1 MEFVIKKSDLVREL
15 QTVTGVVEKRAT
27 LPILAN
33 LLLEAGPQGL
43 SVGASDLE
51 VTIRGTAKATVVKP
65 GSVTLPAGKLYEIAR
80 SLPDSD
86 VQFKLLERHM
96 VAISCERTRYKV
108 AGQPRDEFPKFPDL
122 DVTKGIVLPAGALR
136 EMIERV
142 AFAITT
148 EDPRYSLHGALF
160 VIQEGSLTLV
170 ATDGY
175 RLSYA
180 TRKVSL
186 AKGTAD
192 VRVIVP
198 RKALM
203 EVGKL
208 TAEVDADATVTFG
221 RSGNHVFFT
230 VGEHTLTTT
239 VPEGTF
245 PKYDEV
251 MPKRCET
258 EITLTKS
265 DLTDAVKRVSLLAS
279 DRFGRAVR
287 FQLSQGRLELSS
299 ETELGDANEVLNV
312 EYKGD
317 EKTIGFNA
325 RYLLDFL
332 NVVGTDTVKLELDP
346 VKDGE
351 SDADRKAKKSGDK
364 PGQFRPDPAGDLDYR
379 YIVMPRDL

>member
-1 MEFVIKKSDLVREL
+1 MEFVIKQSDLVREL

-33 LLLEAGPQGL
+33 LLIEAGPSGL

-80 SLPDSD
+80 SLPESD
-86 VQFKLLERHM
+86 VQFKLLERHI
-96 VAISCERTRYKV
+96 VQITCERTRYKI

-122 DVTKGIVLPAGALR
+122 DVTKGIGLPAGSLKD
-136 EMIERV
+136 MIDRV
-142 AFAITT
+142 GFAITT
-148 EDPRYSLHGALF
+148 EDPRYSLHGALLL
-160 VIQEGSLTLV
+160 VQESSMTLV

-175 RLSYA
+175 RLSFA
-180 TRKVSL
+180 SRKVAF
-186 AKGTAD
+186 AKGAGE

-198 RKALM
+198 RKALG

-208 TAEVDADATVTFG
+208 AGDVDSESTVTFG

-230 VGEHTLTTT
+230 VGGHTLTTT
-239 VPEGTF
+239 VPEGSF
-245 PKYDEV
+245 PKYEEV
-251 MPKRCET
+251 MPRRCET
-258 EITLTKS
+258 EVSLVTR
-265 DLTDAVKRVSLLAS
+265 DLTDAVKRVSLVAN

-287 FQLSQGRLELSS
+287 FHLSTGRLELAS
-299 ETELGDANEVLNV
+299 ETELGEANEVLNV
-312 EYKGD
+312 DYKGD

-325 RYLLDFL
+325 KYLLEFL
-332 NVVGTDTVKLELDP
+332 NIVGTDSVKLELDP
-346 VKDGE
+346 VKEGE
-351 SDADRKAKKSGDK
+351 SETDRKAKKAGDK
-364 PGQFRPDPAGDLDYR
+364 PGQFRPEPAGDLDYR

>member
-1 MEFVIKKSDLVREL
+1 MEFVIKQSDLVREL

-33 LLLEAGPQGL
+33 LLLEAGPSGL

-51 VTIRGTAKATVVKP
+51 VTIRGTAKATVVKQ

-86 VQFKLLERHM
+86 VQFKLLARHV
-96 VAISCERTRYKV
+96 VAISCERTRYKI

-122 DVTKGIVLPAGALR
+122 DVTKGIGLPAGALK
-136 EMIERV
+136 EMIDRV

-148 EDPRYSLHGALF
+148 EDPRYSLHGALLL
-160 VIQEGSLTLV
+160 VAESSMTLV

-180 TRKVSL
+180 SRKMTL
-186 AKGTAD
+186 GTGAAE

-198 RKALM
+198 RKALG

-208 TAEVDADATVTFG
+208 AAEIDPASNVTFG

-230 VGEHTLTTT
+230 VGGHTLTTT

-245 PKYDEV
+245 PKYPEV
-251 MPKRCET
+251 MP
-258 EITLTKS
+258 
-265 DLTDAVKRVSLLAS
+265 
-279 DRFGRAVR
+279 
-287 FQLSQGRLELSS
+287 
-299 ETELGDANEVLNV
+299 
-312 EYKGD
+312 
-317 EKTIGFNA
+317 
-325 RYLLDFL
+325 
-332 NVVGTDTVKLELDP
+332 
-346 VKDGE
+346 
-351 SDADRKAKKSGDK
+351 
-364 PGQFRPDPAGDLDYR
+364 
-379 YIVMPRDL
+379 

>member
-33 LLLEAGPQGL
+33 LLIEAGPQGL

-86 VQFKLLERHM
+86 VQFKLLDRHM
-96 VAISCERTRYKV
+96 VAISCERTRYKI

-122 DVTKGIVLPAGALR
+122 DVTKGIALPAGALR

-148 EDPRYSLHGALF
+148 EDPRYSLHGALLL
-160 VIQEGSLTLV
+160 IQDGTLTLV

-180 TRKVSL
+180 TRKVAL
-186 AKGTAD
+186 GKGSAEI
-192 VRVIVP
+192 RVIVP
-198 RKALM
+198 RKALT

-208 TAEVDADATVTFG
+208 CAEVDAESTVSFG

-230 VGEHTLTTT
+230 VGDHTLTTT

-258 EITLTKS
+258 DLVLAKDE
-265 DLTDAVKRVSLLAS
+265 LTDAVKRVSLLAS

-287 FQLSQGRLELSS
+287 FHLTNGRLELSS
-299 ETELGDANEVLNV
+299 ETEMGDANEVLNV
-312 EYKGD
+312 DYKGD
-317 EKTIGFNA
+317 DKTIGFNA
-325 RYLLDFL
+325 KYLLDFL
-332 NVVGTDTVKLELDP
+332 SVVGTASVKLELDP

-351 SDADRKAKKSGDK
+351 SDADRKARKSGDK
-364 PGQFRPDPAGDLDYR
+364 PGQFRPEPGGELDYR

>member
-1 MEFVIKKSDLVREL
+1 MEFVIRQNDLVREL

-299 ETELGDANEVLNV
+299 ETEMGDANEVLNV

-332 NVVGTDTVKLELDP
+332 SVVGTDTVKLELDP

-364 PGQFRPDPAGDLDYR
+364 PGQLPARPAGDLDYR

>member
-1 MEFVIKKSDLVREL
+1 MEFVIKQSDLVSEL

-33 LLLEAGPQGL
+33 LLIEAGPSGL

-80 SLPDSD
+80 SLPESD
-86 VQFKLLERHM
+86 VQFKLLERHI
-96 VAISCERTRYKV
+96 VQIACERTRYKI

-122 DVTKGIVLPAGALR
+122 DVTKGIALPAGSLKD
-136 EMIERV
+136 MIDRV
-142 AFAITT
+142 GFAITT
-148 EDPRYSLHGALF
+148 EDPRYSLHGALLL
-160 VIQEGSLTLV
+160 VQEASLTLV

-180 TRKVSL
+180 SRKVPF
-186 AKGTAD
+186 AKGTGE

-198 RKALM
+198 RKALG

-208 TAEVDADATVTFG
+208 AGEVDAESTVTFG

-230 VGEHTLTTT
+230 VGGHTLTTT
-239 VPEGTF
+239 VPEGNF
-245 PKYDEV
+245 PKYEEV
-251 MPKRCET
+251 MPRRCET
-258 EITLTKS
+258 EVSLVTR
-265 DLTDAVKRVSLLAS
+265 DLTDAVKRVSLVAS

-287 FQLSQGRLELSS
+287 FQLSTGRLELAS
-299 ETELGDANEVLNV
+299 ETELGEANEVLNV
-312 EYKGD
+312 DYKGD

-325 RYLLDFL
+325 KYLLEFL
-332 NVVGTDTVKLELDP
+332 NIVGSDSVKLELDP
-346 VKDGE
+346 VKEGE
-351 SDADRKAKKSGDK
+351 SETDRKAKKSGDK
-364 PGQFRPDPAGDLDYR
+364 PGQFRPEPAGDLDYR

>member
-33 LLLEAGPQGL
+33 LLIEAGPSGL

-86 VQFKLLERHM
+86 VQFKLLDRHM
-96 VAISCERTRYKV
+96 VAIACERTRYKV

-122 DVTKGIVLPAGALR
+122 DVTKGIGVPAGTLR

-148 EDPRYSLHGALF
+148 EDPRYSLHGALL
-160 VIQEGSLTLV
+160 VLQDGDLTLV

-180 TRKVSL
+180 TRKL
-186 AKGTAD
+186 AGPKAGD
-192 VRVIVP
+192 LRVIVP
-198 RKALM
+198 RKALT

-208 TAEVDADATVTFG
+208 CAEVGSDEAVSFG
-221 RSGNHVFFT
+221 KSGNHVFFS
-230 VGEHTLTTT
+230 VGDHLLTTT
-239 VPEGTF
+239 VPEGSF

-258 EITLTKS
+258 EVVLAKD
-265 DLTDAVKRVSLLAS
+265 DLSDAVKRVSLLAS
-279 DRFGRAVR
+279 DRFGRAVK

-299 ETELGDANEVLNV
+299 ETEMGDANEILNV

-317 EKTIGFNA
+317 DKTIGFNA
-325 RYLLDFL
+325 KYILDFL
-332 NVVGTDTVKLELDP
+332 SVVGTGSVKLELDP

-351 SDADRKAKKSGDK
+351 SETDRKAKKSGDK
-364 PGQFRPDPAGDLDYR
+364 PGQFRPEPAGELDYR

>member
-1 MEFVIKKSDLVREL
+1 MEFVIKKQDLVREL

-33 LLLEAGPQGL
+33 LLIEAGPHGL

-80 SLPDSD
+80 SLDDSD

-96 VAISCERTRYKV
+96 VAISCERTRYRI
-108 AGQPRDEFPKFPDL
+108 AGQARDEFPKFPDL
-122 DVTKGIVLPAGALR
+122 DVTKGIALPAGALR
-136 EMIERV
+136 EMIDRV
-142 AFAITT
+142 GFAITT
-148 EDPRYSLHGALF
+148 EDPRYSLHGALL
-160 VIQEGSLTLV
+160 VVQDSSLTLV

-175 RLSYA
+175 RLAYA
-180 TRKVSL
+180 SRRAPIKNG
-186 AKGTAD
+186 AGD

-198 RKALM
+198 RKALT

-208 TAEVDADATVTFG
+208 ATEVDPESAVTFG
-221 RSGNHVFFT
+221 RSGNHLFFT

-239 VPEGTF
+239 VPEGSF
-245 PKYDEV
+245 PKYEEV

-258 EITLTKS
+258 EIALVTS

-287 FQLSQGRLELSS
+287 FQLTPGRLELSS
-299 ETELGDANEVLNV
+299 ETEMGEANESISVD
-312 EYKGD
+312 YKGD

-325 RYLLDFL
+325 KYLLDFL
-332 NVVGTDTVKLELDP
+332 SVVATPSVKLELDP
-346 VKDGE
+346 VKENE

-364 PGQFRPDPAGDLDYR
+364 PGQFKPEPAGELDYR

>member
-1 MEFVIKKSDLVREL
+1 MEFVIKQNDLVREL

-33 LLLEAGPQGL
+33 LLIEAGPSGL

-86 VQFKLLERHM
+86 VQFKLLERHI
-96 VAISCERTRYKV
+96 VSISCERTRYKI

-122 DVTKGIVLPAGALR
+122 DVTKGIALPAGAFKG
-136 EMIERV
+136 MIDRV
-142 AFAITT
+142 GFAITT
-148 EDPRYSLHGALF
+148 EDPRYSLHGALLL
-160 VIQEGSLTLV
+160 VQEGTLTLV

-180 TRKVSL
+180 SRKVPVG
-186 AKGTAD
+186 KGTAEA
-192 VRVIVP
+192 RVIVP
-198 RKALM
+198 RKALT
-203 EVGKL
+203 EVGTL
-208 TAEVDADATVTFG
+208 CAEVDADSTVSFG
-221 RSGNHVFFT
+221 KSGNHVFF
-230 VGEHTLTTT
+230 VIGEHTLTTT
-239 VPEGTF
+239 VPEGSF

-258 EITLTKS
+258 ELLLPTG

-287 FQLSQGRLELSS
+287 FHLSNGRLELSS
-299 ETELGDANEVLNV
+299 ETEMGEANEVLNV
-312 EYKGD
+312 EYQGED
-317 EKTIGFNA
+317 KTIGFNA
-325 RYLLDFL
+325 RYVLDFL
-332 NVVGTDTVKLELDP
+332 AVVGTPSVKLELDP
-346 VKDGE
+346 VREGE
-351 SDADRKAKKSGDK
+351 SETERKAKKAGDK

>member
-1 MEFVIKKSDLVREL
+1 MEFVIKQSDLVREL

-33 LLLEAGPQGL
+33 LLIEVGPAGL

-86 VQFKLLERHM
+86 VLFKLLERHI
-96 VAISCERTRYKV
+96 VAISCERTRYKI

-122 DVTKGIVLPAGALR
+122 DVTKGIALPAGSLR
-136 EMIERV
+136 DMIERV
-142 AFAITT
+142 GFAITT
-148 EDPRYSLHGALF
+148 EDPRYSLHGALLL
-160 VIQEGSLTLV
+160 IQDGHMTLV

-180 TRKVSL
+180 SRKIAL
-186 AKGTAD
+186 AKGAAD

-198 RKALM
+198 RKALG

-208 TAEVDADATVTFG
+208 AAEVDAETPVTFG
-221 RSGNHVFFT
+221 RSGNHIFFT
-230 VGEHTLTTT
+230 VGDHTLTTT
-239 VPEGTF
+239 VPEGAF

-251 MPKRCET
+251 MPKKCET
-258 EITLTKS
+258 AIVLDRHE
-265 DLTDAVKRVSLLAS
+265 LTDAVKRVALVAS

-287 FQLSQGRLELSS
+287 FHLSNGRLELSS
-299 ETELGDANEVLNV
+299 ATELGEANEILNV
-312 EYKGD
+312 DYKGD

-325 RYLLDFL
+325 KYLLEFL
-332 NVVGTDTVKLELDP
+332 NVVGTDAVKLELDP
-346 VKDGE
+346 VKEGE
-351 SDADRKAKKSGDK
+351 SETDRKAKKSGDK
-364 PGQFRPDPAGDLDYR
+364 PGQFRPEPAGDLDYR